1 MICNEG
7 SRLKKWLGLG
17 LVGLVCSGAA
27 NASFN
32 ESMRFDNMNNKQVY
46 ERTSYAYGNSLGFRC
61 DSGRYEKEF
70 FVTFSGKDV
79 IAAPNE
85 NVDFKIKI
93 DNGRVYN
100 LKGNMFTSS
109 YKGGAIRN
117 VDKRILYE
125 LKQGTTAYVQVHVY
139 GTRKMNTTFNLSG
152 SNKAINDVSS
162 RCDIQY
168 QADNYVNI
176 NREIKRL
183 QRERDRE
190 IHRIDAEYARKIA
203 QLRAQNY

>member
-1 MICNEG
+1 MKWFRLGFTICMF
-7 SRLKKWLGLG
+7 SS
-17 LVGLVCSGAA
+17 VC

-32 ESMRFDNMNNKQVY
+32 ETMRFDNMNNKQVY
-46 ERTSYAYGNSLGFRC
+46 ERTTYAHGNSLGFRC
-61 DSGRYEKEF
+61 DSGRYDKDLF
-70 FVTFSGKDV
+70 LTFSGKDN
-79 IAAPNE
+79 IATPNQS
-85 NVDFKIKI
+85 VDFRIKI

-125 LKQGTTAYVQVHVY
+125 LKQGTTAYVQVHVF
-139 GTRKMNTTFNLSG
+139 GRREMNTSFNLSG